1 MAQPNLPEGNVN
13 VTELNGT
20 QASLLG
26 FLHDGERSGWELL
39 QEIAGGLGRFWNVTT
54 SHAYRELKALEEKGL
69 IVAGEPGP
77 RERRAFAITAKGRR
91 AFAKWI
97 EEEPGQ
103 EQIRFPLLVSLWFGE
118 HLDPER
124 LAHFV
129 DGERKLR
136 SERLASYRAAK
147 ARLPSDGEHP
157 HRRAVVQ
164 FGIRY
169 EEAILKWLGEIEK
182 ERAPRRRSK
191 ARGNSDAMNVR
202 R

>member
-1 MAQPNLPEGNVN
+1 M
-13 VTELNGT
+13 TELNGT

-39 QEIAGGLGRFWNVTT
+39 QEISGGLGRFWNVTT
-54 SHAYRELKALEEKGL
+54 SHAYRELKALEEKRL

-77 RERRAFAITAKGRR
+77 RERRAFAITAKGRK
-91 AFAKWI
+91 AFARWI

-118 HLDPER
+118 HLDPEHLER
-124 LAHFV
+124 FI
-129 DGERKLR
+129 DGEREVR
-136 SERLASYRAAK
+136 QERLASYRAAK
-147 ARLPSDGEHP
+147 AKLATDGEHP

-169 EEAILKWLGEIEK
+169 EEAILKWLSEIER
-182 ERAPRRRSK
+182 ERAPRRKRPSRIRS
-191 ARGNSDAMNVR
+191 S
-202 R
+202 